1 MDVPLVT
8 VLFGAAII
16 ITVLWDGFETMVLPR
31 RVTRRFRFARFFY
44 RSTWFIWV
52 KVVHAL
58 FPEGRQENYR
68 GYFAPLSLLLLL
80 STWAVGLITGYALL
94 YWAFDNAV
102 KTPGEA
108 AGFSTAFYLSGS
120 TFFTLGLGDVTPIT
134 RFARALAVIES
145 GTGFAFLA
153 ILIGHLPGLSQS
165 FAKRE
170 ARISLLDSRAGSPP
184 TAFEILRRHS
194 NGGLEATQQFLRDWE
209 EWSAELLESHLSYP
223 VLAFYRSQHDN
234 QSWLAALTA
243 ILDTSAFVIAGLEGG
258 CRQQAQLTFAM
269 ARHAVVDLAL
279 IFKAQPLHFKPD
291 RLSLDDLSSLREI
304 LVKGGMHLREVE
316 ELDRRLEPLRR
327 MYEPYLSSL
336 SAYLRLAVPP
346 WVPPAGRKDN
356 WETSAWD
363 EVLNSRRDKLN
374 RPGRHFGTK

>member
-1 MDVPLVT
+1 MDVSIVT
-8 VLFGAAII
+8 ALFGAAII

-44 RSTWFIWV
+44 RSTWSIWLKAV
-52 KVVHAL
+52 CAM

-68 GYFAPLSLLLLL
+68 SYFAPLSLILLM
-80 STWAVGLITGYALL
+80 STWAVGLITGFGLL

-102 KTPGEA
+102 RTPGEA
-108 AGFSTAFYLSGS
+108 AGFSTALYMSGA
-120 TFFTLGLGDVTPIT
+120 TFFTLGYGDVTPMGGP
-134 RFARALAVIES
+134 ARTLAVIES

-153 ILIGHLPGLSQS
+153 ILIGHLPGLNQS

-194 NGGLEATQQFLRDWE
+194 RDGTESIQRFLRDWE
-209 EWSAELLESHLSYP
+209 DWSAELLESHLSYP

-243 ILDTSAFVIAGLEGG
+243 VLDTSAFIMAGSQEGG
-258 CRQQAQLTFAM
+258 CRMQAELTFAM
-269 ARHAVVDLAL
+269 ARHASVDLAI
-279 IFKAQPLHFKPD
+279 IFKTPPRPFEQD
-291 RLSLDDLSSLREI
+291 RLSIDDVSSLREI
-304 LVKGGMHLREVE
+304 FVQGGMPV
-316 ELDRRLEPLRR
+316 LDAGEINRRLEQLRR
-327 MYEPYLSSL
+327 MYEPYLHSL
-336 SAYLRLAVPP
+336 AGYLRLAVPP

-356 WETSAWD
+356 WETSPWSD
-363 EVLNSRRDKLN
+363 DYDSLDKFRKMN
-374 RPGRHFGTK
+374 RHF